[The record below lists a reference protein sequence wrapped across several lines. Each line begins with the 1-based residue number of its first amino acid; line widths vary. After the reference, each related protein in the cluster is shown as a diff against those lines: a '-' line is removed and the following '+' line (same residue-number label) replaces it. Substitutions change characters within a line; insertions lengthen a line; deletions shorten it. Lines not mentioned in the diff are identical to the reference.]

1 MKQGLIGTLFL
12 LAAMALALGL
22 FRPSGAVQA
31 QVPASTPVPLGDWQ
45 AVGLQGLQLWS
56 LAISPNFAVDATLF
70 AGTDGSG
77 LFRSTD
83 GGSSWQQ
90 VDQAFA
96 SLIVPAI
103 ALSPSFA
110 SDSTVFAGIFG
121 AGAGLVRSLDGGDT
135 WQQMTTTAAV
145 ALALSPKFATDST
158 LFADFGDGV
167 YRSTDGG
174 LTWQKTSEGVA
185 FTPPTQ
191 GLPPP
196 VGQEHAMA
204 ISPTYD
210 ADATIFS
217 GMFGGGPFRST
228 DGGGTWQQVTQ
239 DLLDAWIPALAISP
253 GFDTDSTVFAGTS
266 NGVFRSLN
274 GGDTWQDRGIG
285 EPPPP
290 PPIPP
295 APDVNVRALAVSPEF
310 EVDATAFA
318 GTNGFLGHGVYRST
332 DGGLSWQGA
341 TQGLTNTSVFALA
354 ISPDFATDRTIFAG
368 TGDGVFRW
376 IDVQQA
382 ETAVPVQTWWS
393 MVTLAV
399 LLGVALFWQLVLSP
413 RRSPA

>member
-1 MKQGLIGTLFL
+1 MKQNQVGRLLL

-22 FRPSGAVQA
+22 FRPSDAVQA

-45 AVGLQGLQLWS
+45 AVGLQGLHLWS

-83 GGSSWQQ
+83 AGNSWQQ

-96 SLIVPAI
+96 SLIVPAV
-103 ALSPSFA
+103 ALSPLFE
-110 SDSTVFAGIFG
+110 SDSTVLAGVLG
-121 AGAGLVRSLDGGDT
+121 VGAGLVRSLDGGDT
-135 WQQMTTTAAV
+135 WQQMTTTVAV
-145 ALALSPKFATDST
+145 ALALSPKSATDSS

-167 YRSTDGG
+167 YRSTDAG
-174 LTWQKTSEGVA
+174 LSWQKTSEGVA
-185 FTPPTQ
+185 LTPPA
-191 GLPPP
+191 GFPAPPA
-196 VGQEHAMA
+196 GQAYAMA
-204 ISPTYD
+204 ISPNYD
-210 ADATIFS
+210 TDATIFS

-228 DGGGTWQQVTQ
+228 DGGGMWQQVTQ
-239 DLLDAWIPALAISP
+239 GLLDAWIPAIAISP
-253 GFDTDSTVFAGTS
+253 RFDTDSTVFTGTS

-290 PPIPP
+290 PPAPA

-310 EVDATAFA
+310 EADATVFA
-318 GTNGFLGHGVYRST
+318 GTNGFLDHGVYRST

-341 TQGLTNTSVFALA
+341 AQGLTNTDVFALA

-376 IDVQQA
+376 IDVQQG
-382 ETAVPVQTWWS
+382 ETAVPVQTWWGL
-393 MVTLAV
+393 VTLAV
-399 LLGVALFWQLVLSP
+399 LLGVALFWQLALSP
-413 RRSPA
+413 TRSPA